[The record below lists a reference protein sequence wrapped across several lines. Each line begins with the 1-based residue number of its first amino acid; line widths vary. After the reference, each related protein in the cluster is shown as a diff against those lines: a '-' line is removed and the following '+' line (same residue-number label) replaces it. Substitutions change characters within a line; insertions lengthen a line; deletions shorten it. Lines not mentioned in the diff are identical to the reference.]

1 MEEHKGAT
9 GRNRWNNR
17 NKVKDLSAGNLM
29 T

>member
-1 MEEHKGAT
+1 MEEYKGAT
-9 GRNRWNNR
+9 GRNRWNNM